1 LDPRGARK
9 DTRERARTARA
20 TTPLDPRGARK
31 DTRERARTARG
42 TTPLDSRGAPGQP
55 VRRRIRDDARD
66 GLAAAAV
73 SLGGSITLTVA
84 LALLL
89 RWLG

>member
-1 LDPRGARK
+1 MSIRVLPHAS
-9 DTRERARTARA
+9 
-20 TTPLDPRGARK
+20 
-31 DTRERARTARG
+31 
-42 TTPLDSRGAPGQP
+42 DSESP
-55 VRRRIRDDARD
+55 VRARRIRDDARD

-73 SLGGSITLTVA
+73 SLGGSITITLT